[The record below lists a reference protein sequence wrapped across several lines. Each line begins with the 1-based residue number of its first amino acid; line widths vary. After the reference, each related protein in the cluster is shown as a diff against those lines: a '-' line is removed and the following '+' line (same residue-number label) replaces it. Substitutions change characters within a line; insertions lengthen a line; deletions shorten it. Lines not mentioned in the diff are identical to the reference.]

1 MQGATS
7 GEIYRRLWRPLRGA
21 GLTSATHRK
30 MGADAAVA
38 KSASP
43 HWIDVSIASDAVW
56 RVQSRLSQTLA
67 KRSHW
72 QLLYSMKRATVHS
85 AMLPQSKLSEGDTI
99 PGRSEGHSNS
109 LYVRGLK

>member
-72 QLLYSMKRATVHS
+72 QLLYRMKRATVRS
-85 AMLPQSKLSEGDTI
+85 AMLLQSKLSERDAN
-99 PGRSEGHSNS
+99 PGRTDGHDTS
-109 LYVRGLK
+109 LYVSMLK